1 MFQLLQCISTDVI
14 TRGRLGRCIA
24 VRVGE
29 VIPLLQKAGMNNP
42 SIIKET
48 VETDMLRSDN
58 CRRSQQKFIDHRSTS
73 TDALLHGGG
82 NRCIERCIII
92 KQSDVDSTQLQM
104 IREGIMTYIYES
116 PIACSN
122 LYTPP
127 HFSIHA
133 ALICSPEDS
142 QQGDE
147 NFFSAAET
155 SAATLQASDGDTG
168 DSAVPPGSKQP
179 KLSTS
184 DEQEA

>member
-1 MFQLLQCISTDVI
+1 
-14 TRGRLGRCIA
+14 
-24 VRVGE
+24 
-29 VIPLLQKAGMNNP
+29 MNNP

-58 CRRSQQKFIDHRSTS
+58 CRRSQQKFLDHRSTS
-73 TDALLHGGG
+73 TDALLRAGE

-104 IREGIMTYIYES
+104 IREGNLTYIYEC

-122 LYTPP
+122 LHTPP

-147 NFFSAAET
+147 NFCSAPET

-168 DSAVPPGSKQP
+168 DSVTPPSTKQP
-179 KLSTS
+179 KLST
-184 DEQEA
+184 